1 VLPAGSGRE
10 LLEDRLE
17 AVEGLV
23 ADLPEEGFLV
33 AGELVCGADVAEVP
47 GVVLLVRGDPDALED
62 REGLVGSD
70 QVCLVD
76 GDVALLWSQR

>member
-1 VLPAGSGRE
+1 MLPAGSGRE

-23 ADLPEEGFLV
+23 VDLLEEVFLV
-33 AGELVCGADVAEVP
+33 AGELVCGADVVEVP
-47 GVVLLVRGDPDALED
+47 GLALPLPGDPDALED
-62 REGLVGSD
+62 REELVGSD

>member
-1 VLPAGSGRE
+1 MLPAGSGPE

-23 ADLPEEGFLV
+23 VDLLEEGFLV
-33 AGELVCGADVAEVP
+33 AGELVCGADVVEVP
-47 GVVLLVRGDPDALED
+47 GLVLLLPGDPDALED
-62 REGLVGSD
+62 REVLVGSD